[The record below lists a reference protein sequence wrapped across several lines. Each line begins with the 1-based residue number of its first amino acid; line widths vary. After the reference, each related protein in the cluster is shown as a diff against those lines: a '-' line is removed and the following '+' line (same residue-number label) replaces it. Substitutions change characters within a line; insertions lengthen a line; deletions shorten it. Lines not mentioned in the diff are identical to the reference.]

1 MKRMGE
7 SRWNQHRVRSN
18 SPHTKGPSN
27 DWRRCDFRCER
38 WIECSCLKVGQPRI
52 RGEGRSEWRERVWG
66 VYKGSPKSWQ
76 TLGKVDSKPVEPVF
90 KLVEPVSTRE
100 FSVHWGTQ
108 SETRSTPNSVEP
120 DSNPVE
126 PVFKKLCTRLFLTG
140 LTGRLAGQK
149 MTEGTVQNLVE
160 PIFETDEQI
169 LRKPRWTK
177 VKL

>member
-1 MKRMGE
+1 
-7 SRWNQHRVRSN
+7 VRDELN
-18 SPHTKGPSN
+18 ALV
-27 DWRRCDFRCER
+27 WRLVSQEFVER
-38 WIECSCLKVGQPRI
+38 AEVN
-52 RGEGRSEWRERVWG
+52 EERERVWG

-108 SETRSTPNSVEP
+108 PETRSTPNLVES

-126 PVFKKLCTRLFLTG
+126 PVFKKLSTRLFLTG

-160 PIFETDEQI
+160 LVLGPVEPIFETDEQI